1 MKKHLSKDK
10 KTTYR
15 VIKRESF
22 DINTTNDMLHLMDIY
37 LCEWKH
43 RDSMLWK
50 QTFTFF
56 VAALVV
62 MILPFSSLWGIK
74 ISDSIPKWVFPTIG
88 MFLSVVFFVIGKG
101 YSLRLTAIGESYNN
115 LLKKLPED
123 YQRISIKG
131 TKTNSIFSKNY
142 SRLIVNLMFI
152 ALVVLGILFLYISLL
167 QGQVQP

>member
-1 MKKHLSKDK
+1 MKKHLNKDK
-10 KTTYR
+10 KITYR

-37 LCEWKH
+37 LCEWQH

-88 MFLSVVFFVIGKG
+88 MALSVVFYIISMG
-101 YSLRLTAIGESYNN
+101 YSLRLTAIGKSYNN
-115 LLKKLPED
+115 LLNMLPKN
-123 YQRISIKG
+123 YQRISIKE
-131 TKTNSIFSKNY
+131 TKNNSILSKNY
-142 SRLIVNLMFI
+142 SRLIVHLMFI
-152 ALVVLGILFLYISLL
+152 ALLVLGILFLHISLL
-167 QGQVQP
+167 QGQTHQ